1 MMANVSK
8 LAVGWTESGVL
19 PDAIIR
25 AGIRRL
31 NGRRLNGIHAN
42 DIASVTS
49 ELETFI
55 ARMHSAIIAPLPQ
68 IANQQH
74 YELPAEFFAT
84 VLGKHG
90 KYSCCYWDDA
100 AENLDQAEAAAL
112 AISCQRAGIEQGMS
126 VLDLGCGWGSLS
138 LWIASKYP
146 DTRVVAVSNSHSQRK
161 WIEAQA
167 SERALTNIHVIT
179 ADMNEFSPGQTF
191 DRIVSVEMFEHMRNY
206 PELFR
211 RVASWLN
218 PAGRFFMHIFC
229 HRNSAYEFLDQGPTD
244 WMSRHFFAGGM
255 MPSFDLPLRFQQH
268 LALQH
273 RAAWSGLH
281 YQRTA
286 NTWLQNMDSRKVGIM
301 PLFEECYGDDAE
313 QWFQRWRIFFMA
325 CAELFGHDQGQE
337 WFVGHYLFARQIDQ
351 GMALD
356 QGQWLA

>member
-1 MMANVSK
+1 MANVSK

-19 PDAIIR
+19 PDSIIR

-31 NGRRLNGIHAN
+31 NRQRLDEINST
-42 DIASVTS
+42 DIARAASQ
-49 ELETFI
+49 LETFI
-55 ARMHSAIIAPLPQ
+55 ARMRTAEIAPLPKL
-68 IANQQH
+68 ANQQH

-100 AENLDQAEAAAL
+100 TDNLDQAEAAAL
-112 AISCQRAGIEQGMS
+112 ALCCQRAGIAPSMT

-146 DTRVVAVSNSHSQRK
+146 DTRVVAVSNSRPQRA
-161 WIEAQA
+161 WIQSRA
-167 SERALTNIHVIT
+167 SELALNNISVIT
-179 ADMNEFSPGQTF
+179 ADMNEFEPGQTF

-211 RVASWLN
+211 RIESWLE
-218 PAGRFFMHIFC
+218 PAGQFFMHIFC
-229 HRNSAYEFLDQGPTD
+229 HRNSAYEFLDRGPSD

-268 LALQH
+268 LALRH
-273 RAAWSGLH
+273 RAALSGLH

-286 NTWLQNMDSRKVGIM
+286 NAWLQKMDANRANILS
-301 PLFEECYGDDAE
+301 LFQDCYGADAE

-325 CAELFGHDQGQE
+325 CAELFGHDKGQE
-337 WFVGHYLFARQIDQ
+337 WFVGHYLFNRNVDEDLPLQNL
-351 GMALD
+351 G
-356 QGQWLA
+356 W